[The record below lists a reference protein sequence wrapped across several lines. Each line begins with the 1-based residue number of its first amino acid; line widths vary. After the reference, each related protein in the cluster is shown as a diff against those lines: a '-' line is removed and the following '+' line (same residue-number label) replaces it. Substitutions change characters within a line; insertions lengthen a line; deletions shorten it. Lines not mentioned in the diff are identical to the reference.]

1 MKYKQRAA
9 VGRNRWPPAIFIGM
23 KEIRHVRWKA
33 IVQVVTGA
41 VIASGGLLLL
51 LHGNNALLGW
61 ASLVFGAI
69 MVLVNRLKLKEKDV
83 LLRLMP
89 TQIWTKEFGWQ
100 PWEGLLV
107 KLEDSRQG
115 YSLEIRRPNTFT
127 PRFFEYVS
135 VLTISETEL
144 LNWVK
149 RFATTIELEH
159 RNKSGG

>member
-1 MKYKQRAA
+1 
-9 VGRNRWPPAIFIGM
+9 
-23 KEIRHVRWKA
+23 
-33 IVQVVTGA
+33 
-41 VIASGGLLLL
+41 
-51 LHGNNALLGW
+51 
-61 ASLVFGAI
+61 

-100 PWEGLLV
+100 PWKGLLV

-115 YSLEIRRPNTFT
+115 CSLEIRRPNTFT

-135 VLTISETEL
+135 VLTIRETEL

-149 RFATTIELEH
+149 RFAPTIELEH